1 MSEILTCYGF
11 ECSQFW
17 CAFLCYVCDV
27 IPESHGVVVG
37 DSEDLN
43 LVGVRDVSV
52 VQGTGVRCVCLCSV
66 V

>member
-1 MSEILTCYGF
+1 M
-11 ECSQFW
+11 
-17 CAFLCYVCDV
+17 